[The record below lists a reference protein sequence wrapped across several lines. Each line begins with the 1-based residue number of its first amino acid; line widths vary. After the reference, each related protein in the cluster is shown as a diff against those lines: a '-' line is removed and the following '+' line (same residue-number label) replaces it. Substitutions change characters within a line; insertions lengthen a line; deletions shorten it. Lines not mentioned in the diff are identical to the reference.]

1 MAYGPKLF
9 PCSHAQTLNTQKI
22 QAPEKVEQWNLHITF
37 NYNQTIRFL
46 LPYRPTGDYAYFVV
60 ALGVEMAS

>member
-1 MAYGPKLF
+1 MAYRPKLF

-22 QAPEKVEQWNLHITF
+22 QAPEKVEQWNLHIAF

-46 LPYRPTGDYAYFVV
+46 LPYMSLLEITLTLCKPWT
-60 ALGVEMAS
+60 